1 MAGGI
6 GGLIGDSCMYPL
18 DTVKTRQQ
26 GAPNELKYKST
37 LKAFRTLLR
46 EEGVFRGVYGGYSPA
61 ALGSFPSTMT
71 FFLVYESSK
80 RLMINDMKLPEPVA
94 HFTSGFLGDLAS
106 SFIYVPS
113 EVLKT
118 RLQLQGRYNNP
129 YFYSGYNYKGMIDA
143 VQTITRKEGFSA
155 LFYGY
160 KATLIR
166 DLPFSALQFAFYEKL
181 HTMAQEYVGQNND
194 MGVGFELATGGIAG
208 GLAGAITTP
217 LDVVKTR
224 IQTQLTDSTSAI
236 PKPSSAL
243 LDPAA
248 KTAQTEQPA
257 APSINKPPVAS
268 SNSLKHSPR
277 TTTAA
282 TSPTHASATSSITH
296 PPSRS
301 TVIKQA
307 TKSYSISSS
316 STHTGAQAPA
326 ILTDSI
332 SHGLRII
339 YKTEGF
345 AGLFSGIWPRVVWTS
360 VQSSVML
367 LVYQSVLKYLEDGSA
382 AESPF

>member
-1 MAGGI
+1 
-6 GGLIGDSCMYPL
+6 MYPL

-129 YFYSGYNYKGMIDA
+129 YFNSGYNYKGMIDA
-143 VQTITRKEGFSA
+143 TKTIYRNEGFSA

-181 HTMAQEYVGQNND
+181 HTMAQTYVGQKND
-194 MGVGFELATGGIAG
+194 MGVGLELATGGVAG

-224 IQTQLTDSTSAI
+224 IQTQLTHTPGPIPSASQPSSPSSSHASKQYHSSPSKSYLSNSSTSPSKHTSSHA
-236 PKPSSAL
+236 PSPSSSSL
-243 LDPAA
+243 
-248 KTAQTEQPA
+248 
-257 APSINKPPVAS
+257 SSSSFKPPKS
-268 SNSLKHSPR
+268 S
-277 TTTAA
+277 
-282 TSPTHASATSSITH
+282 
-296 PPSRS
+296 
-301 TVIKQA
+301 
-307 TKSYSISSS
+307 KSYSISSS
-316 STHTGAQAPA
+316 STHTAANAPA

-367 LVYQSVLKYLEDGSA
+367 LVYQSVLKVLEESEEIGGAVFGS
-382 AESPF
+382 E